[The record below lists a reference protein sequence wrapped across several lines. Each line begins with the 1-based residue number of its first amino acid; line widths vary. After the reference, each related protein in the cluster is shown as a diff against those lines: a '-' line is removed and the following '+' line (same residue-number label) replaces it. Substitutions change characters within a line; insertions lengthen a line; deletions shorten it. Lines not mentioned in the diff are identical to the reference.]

1 MVSTATKIGAF
12 DFDNCFMN
20 AAGVYCMTRE
30 ELAEID
36 ASAAGSFVTK
46 TGTLTARAGNPEP
59 RYADTSLGSINSM
72 GLPKTVFNIIL
83 TTLQSSKIHQIANI
97 ISYHLLACQKKKHT
111 PFLKP
116 SKILTTKDW
125 WN

>member
-46 TGTLTARAGNPEP
+46 QE
-59 RYADTSLGSINSM
+59 
-72 GLPKTVFNIIL
+72 
-83 TTLQSSKIHQIANI
+83 H
-97 ISYHLLACQKKKHT
+97 
-111 PFLKP
+111 
-116 SKILTTKDW
+116 
-125 WN
+125 